1 MHKSLPR
8 ELFVIVFKAAT
19 VVVTLVV
26 LIVSVGALYDVET
39 EVGDGACNV
48 AVFPIEGV
56 ILPYYGIIEA
66 PLITTPAMVDEF
78 MNRVEQQSEIKAVL
92 VEINSPG
99 GTPVAAERIAKRI
112 HDSSLPSVGLI
123 GDIGASGGYLVAA
136 ATNYLVASPM
146 SEVGS
151 IGVTMSYLENSKKN
165 EEEGLTYVEL
175 STGEFKDSGSPD
187 KPLSEAERAMF
198 EKDLEVIHKEFI
210 TQVAGYR
217 NKSFEDISALADG
230 SAMTGQRAK
239 DSGLIDAVGS
249 RLEAKDALGT
259 LIGVDPS
266 EVIFCEYEPPLIPF

>member
-8 ELFVIVFKAAT
+8 ELFVIVFKAVT
-19 VVVTLVV
+19 VVVTLVLV
-26 LIVSVGALYDVET
+26 VVTIGALYDVET

-48 AVFPIEGV
+48 AVFPVEGV

-66 PLITTPAMVDEF
+66 SLITTPAMIDEF
-78 MNRVEQQSEIKAVL
+78 MSRVEQQSEIKAVL

-99 GTPVAAERIAKRI
+99 GTPVAAERIATRI
-112 HDSSLPSVGLI
+112 HESTLPSVGLI

-165 EEEGLTYVEL
+165 EEEGITYVQL
-175 STGEFKDSGSPD
+175 STGEFKDAGSPD
-187 KPLSEAERAMF
+187 KPLTEAERALF
-198 EKDLEVIHKEFI
+198 EKDLEEIHNEFI
-210 TQVAGYR
+210 SQVASYR
-217 NKSFEDISALADG
+217 NKSYDEIKELANG
-230 SAMTGQRAK
+230 ATMTGRRAK
-239 DSGLIDAVGS
+239 DSGLIDAVGN
-249 RLEAKDALGT
+249 RNEAKSALAT

-266 EVIFCEYEPPLIPF
+266 EVVFCEYEPPLIPF

>member
-1 MHKSLPR
+1 MHKSLSR

-26 LIVSVGALYDVET
+26 LIVSVGALYDVES
-39 EVGDGACNV
+39 EIGDGACNV

-66 PLITTPAMVDEF
+66 SLITTPNMVDDF
-78 MNRVEQQSEIKAVL
+78 MSRVEQQSDIKAVL

-99 GTPVAAERIAKRI
+99 GTPVAAERIAARI
-112 HDSSLPSVGLI
+112 HESTLPSVGLI

-151 IGVTMSYLENSKKN
+151 IGVTMSYVENSKKN
-165 EEEGLTYVEL
+165 EEEGLTYVKL
-175 STGEFKDSGSPD
+175 STGEFKDAGSPD
-187 KPLSEAERAMF
+187 KPLTDAERALF
-198 EKDLEVIHKEFI
+198 EKDLQAIHDEFVNH
-210 TQVAGYR
+210 VATYR
-217 NKSFEDISALADG
+217 NKSYEEISALANG
-230 SAMTGQRAK
+230 ATMTGKRAK
-239 DSGLIDAVGS
+239 ESGLIDAVGS
-249 RLEAKDALGT
+249 RHEAKGALAT

-266 EVIFCEYEPPLIPF
+266 DVVFCEYEPPLIPF